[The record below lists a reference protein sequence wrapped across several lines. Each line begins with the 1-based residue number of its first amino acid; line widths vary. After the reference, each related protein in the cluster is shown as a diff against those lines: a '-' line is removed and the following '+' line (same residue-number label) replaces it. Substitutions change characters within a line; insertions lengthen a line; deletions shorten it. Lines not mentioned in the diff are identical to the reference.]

1 MNLEWTLEEL
11 CRSGRHT
18 RSCWPTAAAAV
29 GARCSGAD
37 LPVTVSHAH
46 PLFTV
51 GRPLYAP
58 RFWAT
63 RAVLLPTK
71 SYLATNTSL
80 PFSVVF
86 SALMVPVISS
96 PVTVSTP
103 SA

>member
-1 MNLEWTLEEL
+1 MSL
-11 CRSGRHT
+11 RSPHSVLLADRRGGGRCEVFWCGLT
-18 RSCWPTAAAAV
+18 RHRVPCSSAV
-29 GARCSGAD
+29 YRR
-37 LPVTVSHAH
+37 P
-46 PLFTV
+46 P
-51 GRPLYAP
+51 PLYAP

-63 RAVLLPTK
+63 QAVLLPTK